1 MNRKEDLS
9 ASEEER
15 RVNLARAYALE
26 DKARRDESLS
36 RSSLPREWTQSQ
48 QNSVEEYD
56 DWTPAPPTTSRSFVG
71 AGRASVFDEKRSSMQ
86 RELEVR

>member
-48 QNSVEEYD
+48 HNSVEEYD